1 MPSTL
6 YPIYCQYILLTV
18 TLCTQVFGIVDVD
31 DDDDDVRII
40 EKPMNIVVGKRDRGR
55 TIKNTTDDD
64 ECCILDADP
73 AATATTDID
82 APIDSEE
89 LVMTGEKGPVRSDS
103 YRWKHLLFDMCLP
116 FK

>member
-6 YPIYCQYILLTV
+6 YPISCQYILLTV
-18 TLCTQVFGIVDVD
+18 NLCTQVFSIVDVD

-40 EKPMNIVVGKRDRGR
+40 EKPVNIVVGKRDRGR
-55 TIKNTTDDD
+55 TIKNTIDDD

-89 LVMTGEKGPVRSDS
+89 LVMTGEKGPVRSDL
-103 YRWKHLLFDMCLP
+103 YHCKHLLFDMCMP